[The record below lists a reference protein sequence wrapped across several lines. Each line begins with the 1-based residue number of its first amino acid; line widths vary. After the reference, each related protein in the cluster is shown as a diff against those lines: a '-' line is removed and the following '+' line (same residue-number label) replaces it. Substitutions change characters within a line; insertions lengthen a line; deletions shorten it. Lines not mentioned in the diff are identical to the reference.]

1 MDGRSVDISLA
12 DADKS
17 IYKLSDRP
25 AETIRRP
32 HRTNDAWEVI
42 KKGSWKLVSFFIWQ
56 TRSTRDRLKG
66 PSRAAKKL
74 LALQICSSGRIGLLC
89 GYTFIKNPFQCLGWY
104 MCQCMYTG
112 SIKLMSQSLHLQM
125 SCRICLPS
133 ASVNWHVLCVCLE
146 WYNLNHGAA
155 PSTHSDG
162 APALH

>member
-1 MDGRSVDISLA
+1 MDGRRVDISLA

-56 TRSTRDRLKG
+56 TRSTGDRLKG

-74 LALQICSSGRIGLLC
+74 LTLQICSFGLSVSCVGIHLLK
-89 GYTFIKNPFQCLGWY
+89 TNFSALDD
-104 MCQCMYTG
+104 MCRCMYTG

-125 SCRICLPS
+125 SCRVCLPS
-133 ASVNWHVLCVCLE
+133 ASVNWRVLCVCLE
-146 WYNLNHGAA
+146 WYNVNHGAA